1 MREKRRHLI
10 GALALL
16 SVTTLQ
22 AVGAAQEARAS
33 TPDDQAAHSEQIGAM
48 AFPFDGPVKYP
59 FTKRDSHA
67 CGRWRSGS
75 QDYPYFG
82 APRDGSA
89 RRHVGID
96 LYPLKGEGAPV
107 KAIQDGTVIRLSP
120 FYKRAG
126 GEMTYAL
133 LVDHRGYVV
142 NYAELRKPALVEGS
156 AVTKSQTIGFTSST
170 KQLHLE
176 FYAPGTRGWMSWS
189 WYGAMPA
196 NLLDPTDLM
205 ARAAGKRHPARA
217 LALRSRPPA
226 IGTPLTGR

>member
-1 MREKRRHLI
+1 
-10 GALALL
+10 
-16 SVTTLQ
+16 
-22 AVGAAQEARAS
+22 
-33 TPDDQAAHSEQIGAM
+33 M

-67 CGRWRSGS
+67 CGRWGAGS

-89 RRHVGID
+89 RKHGGID

-107 KAIQDGTVIRLSP
+107 KAIQDGTVIRRSP
-120 FYKRAG
+120 FYKRAN

-142 NYAELRKPALVEGS
+142 NYAELRKPALPEGA
-156 AVTKSQTIGFTSST
+156 AVTKSQTIGFVSST

-205 ARAAGKRHPARA
+205 ARAAGKRHPART
-217 LALRSRPPA
+217 LALRSSPPA
-226 IGTPLTGR
+226 TGKPPVIR